1 MRIVLVTGADRLSGL
16 AARRL
21 LAEEDRY
28 AVVAVVRTVTPLGRI
43 WSLAR
48 TAARNRSL
56 YYFFYMAAEAMLP
69 PVMRPRVKAPSIME
83 YARRRGL
90 PVIQAR
96 NVNAPEVVDFIR
108 KASPDVVL
116 SLRPGQIF
124 RLPFIRQVPPI
135 LNLHCT
141 KLPKYRGV
149 AGVLQALAA
158 GDHELGVSVHGVVSE
173 AVDAG
178 PLYAQSVIADE
189 PGTSLFWQTC
199 RLYQT
204 AADVIAAGL
213 EACQAGRTI
222 HYDEADATIYSWPGP
237 APRSALK
244 RMNRPFISWSDL
256 R

>member
-21 LAEEDRY
+21 LAEEGRY
-28 AVVAVVRTVTPLGRI
+28 DVVAVVRTITPLRRI

-56 YYFFYMAAEAMLP
+56 YYFVYMAAESMLP
-69 PVMRPRVKAPSIME
+69 PVTRPPVKAPSILDH
-83 YARRRGL
+83 ARRRGR

-96 NVNAPEVVDFIR
+96 NVNDPEVVDFIR
-108 KASPDVVL
+108 GASPDVVL

-158 GDHELGVSVHGVVSE
+158 GERELGISLHGVVSE

-178 PLYAQSVIADE
+178 PLYAQSVIADA
-189 PGTSLFWQTC
+189 PGSSLFSQTC
-199 RLYQT
+199 RLYQA
-204 AADVIAAGL
+204 AADVVIAGL

-222 HYDEADATIYSWPGP
+222 HYDEAEATLYSWPGP
-237 APRSALK
+237 APRGAL
-244 RMNRPFISWSDL
+244 RRLNRPFISWSDL
-256 R
+256 Q